1 MQNFKIDY
9 RPEID
14 GLRALAVFS
23 VIFYHSEIVLFDK
36 NFFQGGFLG
45 VDIFFVISGYLITSI
60 IIKETV
66 ISGSFSFINFYE
78 RRIRRILP
86 ILFFVM
92 IVSLPFAYFTLLIDQ
107 IIEFSKSIISSIFFV
122 SNIFFH
128 YTDDPYIAEASM
140 LKPFLHT
147 WSLSIEEQYYVFFPI
162 IFYFIIKYFKKLIPL
177 ILFLGIAMSLYIA
190 EKFSISHPSFN
201 FFMLPSRGFEL
212 LIGSFTSYLQFN
224 KNFNSIVSKN
234 SANNF
239 LSLIGLILVIYPLFY
254 FNDEM
259 LLPSIKSLVPVLGIS
274 LMIVFGRGK
283 VFVNKILCN
292 KIIVFLGLISY
303 SLYIWHYPIFAFSK
317 NLYLFQ
323 GSNLTKS
330 LFILFTILLSIFSY
344 FYLEKPFRNKNII
357 STYILKIF
365 IGSSII
371 VLLIFSIFIISK
383 DGYKNRLPKIF
394 HEKLINT
401 HKIMLNKNGTNGDVV
416 LIGDSHIQPLSLYLN
431 DYLKE
436 KKLNFHRHFTPLY
449 VHEFHLVDSNGR
461 IDYDFDERNNNIIY
475 KLFKEKQNLTIILH
489 HRWSYFLTE
498 KGFNNTEVFPE
509 YTKSQNYIEPISKK
523 DQRFT
528 KKTLDVQE
536 RQIYLLDGIKLAIE
550 NIIELGHK
558 LIIVYPVPEVGFE
571 VPRYYLKKYLF
582 DLNNEPIILSTDFN
596 LYRKRHE
603 KIFEILD
610 NIKHKNVF
618 KVYPHRHFCNKKI
631 ANRCIVNS
639 LDELFYQDDD
649 HLSLQGSKFII
660 NDIKNII
667 EKTSK

>member
-23 VIFYHSEIVLFDK
+23 VIFYHAELSFFDK

-60 IIKETV
+60 IFKETV
-66 ISGSFSFINFYE
+66 LSESFSFYNFYE

-86 ILFFVM
+86 ILLFVM
-92 IVSLPFAYFTLLIDQ
+92 IISLPFAYFTLLIDQ

-128 YTDDPYIAEASM
+128 YTDDPYIAEASI

-162 IFYFIIKYFKKLIPL
+162 IFYFIIRYLKKFIPL
-177 ILFLGIAMSLYIA
+177 ILFLGIVISLYIA

-212 LIGSFTSYLQFN
+212 LIGSFISYLQFN
-224 KNFNSIVSKN
+224 NKFNIIVSN
-234 SANNF
+234 NIINNF
-239 LSLIGLILVIYPLFY
+239 LSSIGLIFIIYSLFY

-259 LLPSIKSLVPVLGIS
+259 LLPSFKSLLPVLGVTLLI
-274 LMIVFGRGK
+274 IFGRGK
-283 VFVNKILCN
+283 VFVNKILTN

-323 GSNLTKS
+323 ASNLSK
-330 LFILFTILLSIFSY
+330 FIFIFVTILLSIFSY
-344 FYLEKPFRNKNII
+344 LYIEKPFRNKTII
-357 STYILKIF
+357 STYMLKIF
-365 IGSSII
+365 IIFSII
-371 VLLIFSIFIISK
+371 ILLIFSFFMISQ

-394 HEKLINT
+394 HDKLINT
-401 HKIMLNKNGTNGDVV
+401 HKIILNKDGVNGDVA

-431 DYLKE
+431 DHLKE
-436 KKLNFHRHFTPLY
+436 KKLYLHRHFTPLY
-449 VHEFHLVDSNGR
+449 VHDFHFVDNNGR
-461 IDYDFDERNNNIIY
+461 IDYDFEERNNNIIY

-498 KGFNNTEVFPE
+498 TGFNNTEAFPE

-523 DQRFT
+523 NHIYT
-528 KKTLDVQE
+528 KKTTDVEE
-536 RQIYLLDGIKLAIE
+536 RQKYLLDGIKIAIE

-582 DLNNEPIILSTDFN
+582 DSSNKPIILSTDFD
-596 LYRKRHE
+596 LYKKRHKE
-603 KIFEILD
+603 IFEILD
-610 NIKHKNVF
+610 SINHKNVF
-618 KVYPHRHFCNKKI
+618 KVYPHKHFCNKKLS
-631 ANRCIVNS
+631 NRCIVNS
-639 LDELFYQDDD
+639 YDQLFYQDDD

-660 NDIKNII
+660 NDIKNIM
-667 EKTSK
+667 EKISK